1 MWNIPTVLSV
11 RPVSPFIS
19 RFSHPN
25 SLIEPLP
32 QFSVKRKKKRSCF
45 FRGYRPSTI
54 IFLCVC
60 FILFINA
67 SHNSSLFCFFVTDF
81 SLYLFPPPPGFS
93 RAALPF
99 GLVRRELSCEG
110 YPIDLR
116 CPGSDVI
123 MIESANYGRTDD
135 KICDADPFQMEN
147 INCYLP
153 DAYKIMSQR

>member
-54 IFLCVC
+54 IFLCV
-60 FILFINA
+60 FYPFHQRLPQQLSFLF
-67 SHNSSLFCFFVTDF
+67 FCDWFFSV
-81 SLYLFPPPPGFS
+81 SFPPSPRVQQS
-93 RAALPF
+93 RPAFRISAARAVLRGLPHRPAVSRKWCHNDRERK
-99 GLVRRELSCEG
+99 LRTNRWQNLRRW
-110 YPIDLR
+110 
-116 CPGSDVI
+116 
-123 MIESANYGRTDD
+123 
-135 KICDADPFQMEN
+135 PF
-147 INCYLP
+147 P
-153 DAYKIMSQR
+153 DGEH